1 MSSSGQ
7 VHLPTREPEMRQV
20 PNANRRLDDHVLRA
34 LNKIRKPSTA
44 EEITELLNRD
54 LGPGDRPFQEREIA
68 TWLRNASD
76 KVLRLYWL
84 ETRPRR

>member
-1 MSSSGQ
+1 
-7 VHLPTREPEMRQV
+7 MRQG

-54 LGPGDRPFQEREIA
+54 LGPGEQPFQAREIA

-76 KVLRLYWL
+76 QVMGLYWL
-84 ETRPRR
+84 ESRPRR

>member
-1 MSSSGQ
+1 
-7 VHLPTREPEMRQV
+7 MRQG

-44 EEITELLNRD
+44 DEITELLNRD
-54 LGPGDRPFQEREIA
+54 LGPGERPFQAREIA

-76 KVLRLYWL
+76 NVLKLYWL

>member
-1 MSSSGQ
+1 
-7 VHLPTREPEMRQV
+7 MRQG
-20 PNANRRLDDHVLRA
+20 PNANRCLDDHVLRA

-44 EEITELLNRD
+44 DEITELLNRD
-54 LGPGDRPFQEREIA
+54 LGPGERPFQTREIA

-76 KVLRLYWL
+76 KVMGLYWL

>member
-1 MSSSGQ
+1 
-7 VHLPTREPEMRQV
+7 MRLA

-44 EEITELLNRD
+44 DEITELLNRD
-54 LGPGDRPFQEREIA
+54 LGPGERPFQAREIA

-76 KVLRLYWL
+76 KVLGLYWL